1 MTSMVAQENPGVP
14 QDSAGCCHGAG
25 GAPAAAHRT
34 VPLSQLRPGET
45 GVVCSAGSD
54 PADAA
59 LLRAMGLR
67 MNATVRMCRAGEPCI
82 VSVLGARG
90 CSCRIGLAR
99 PLAERIVIGLNG

>member
-1 MTSMVAQENPGVP
+1 MTSMVAHEGTGTP
-14 QDSAGCCHGAG
+14 QDIPGCCRTSDA
-25 GAPAAAHRT
+25 APAAAQRT
-34 VPLSQLRPGET
+34 IPLSQLRPGET

-67 MNATVRMCRAGEPCI
+67 MNATIRMCRAGEPCI

-99 PLAERIVIGLNG
+99 PLAERIVIGLNT

>member
-1 MTSMVAQENPGVP
+1 MTSRVAHEGTGVP
-14 QDSAGCCHGAG
+14 EDTAGCC
-25 GAPAAAHRT
+25 RT
-34 VPLSQLRPGET
+34 PGTAQRTIPLSQLRPGQT

-99 PLAERIVIGLNG
+99 PLAERIVIGLAT

>member
-1 MTSMVAQENPGVP
+1 MTSEV
-14 QDSAGCCHGAG
+14 SATGNGIGADESGCCRDG
-25 GAPAAAHRT
+25 GVASNGRKT
-34 VPLSQLRPGET
+34 VPLTQLRPGET
-45 GVVCSAGSD
+45 GVICSAGSD
-54 PADAA
+54 PSDAA

-99 PLAERIVIGLNG
+99 PLAERVVIGVAP